1 MQVLITR
8 LQLLVH
14 ISGEQ
19 LVHTPA
25 AIYQYHSQVLAARVV
40 YLRLT
45 TSLYGE
51 MSVSDLT
58 IALEPFNVRELLTV

>member
-19 LVHTPA
+19 LVHTSA
-25 AIYQYHSQVLAARVV
+25 AIYQYPSQVLAARVV
-40 YLRLT
+40 CQRLT

-58 IALEPFNVRELLTV
+58 IALEPFNVRGLLTA

>member
-19 LVHTPA
+19 LVHTPV
-25 AIYQYHSQVLAARVV
+25 AIYRYPLQVLAARVV

-51 MSVSDLT
+51 MSVSVLT
-58 IALEPFNVRELLTV
+58 IASEPFNVRELLTA